1 MKNLKPTS
9 SFLLLLLAATAGFKS
24 TVSVRAQ
31 DSTNASQPIAQV
43 KYIPQRKDDIAW
55 ENDRIAHRI
64 YGPALEVSEPTGSGI
79 DVWVKSVRY
88 PVIDKWYKGNNYH
101 KDQGEGLDFYSV
113 GKSRG
118 CGGLGVWDGKALS
131 VSGHWKS
138 YEIKETGGDRTV
150 FVVKY
155 GPWKLPDGHEVSES
169 RTFTLEKGSNLTRME
184 SVFSSDLPELTIG
197 IGIAKRAT
205 GKKTVGEFFKNPE
218 KGVMAYWQSENID
231 HGLIGLG
238 VVIDP
243 KRIAGFAEDKLN
255 YLVLV
260 KVKPGEPLMYRSG
273 ACWSRGLDFH
283 SFDEWK
289 SYLEKE
295 AGANK

>member
-1 MKNLKPTS
+1 MKIRNLTS
-9 SFLLLLLAATAGFKS
+9 KHLLLLALIVGLKQSMPARAGDAAATA
-24 TVSVRAQ
+24 
-31 DSTNASQPIAQV
+31 QPIAQV

-88 PVIDKWYKGNNYH
+88 PIIDKWYKADNYH
-101 KDQGEGLDFYSV
+101 EDHGEGLDFYGV
-113 GKSRG
+113 GHSRG
-118 CGGLGVWDGKALS
+118 CGGLGVWDGKVLS

-138 YEIKETGGDRTV
+138 YEIKKTGGDRTV
-150 FVVKY
+150 FIVKY
-155 GPWKLPDGHEVSES
+155 APWKLPDGHEVSES
-169 RTFTLEKGSNLTRME
+169 RTFTLEKGSNLTRLE
-184 SVFSSDLPELTIG
+184 SVFTSDLPELTIG

-205 GKKTVGEFFKNPE
+205 GKNTFGEFFKNSE
-218 KGVMAYWQSENID
+218 NGIMAYWESENLD
-231 HGLIGLG
+231 HGYIGLA

-255 YLVLV
+255 NLLLV
-260 KVKPGEPLMYRSG
+260 KVKPGEPLVYRSG
-273 ACWSRGLDFH
+273 ACWSKGLDFH

>member
-1 MKNLKPTS
+1 MKIRALTS
-9 SFLLLLLAATAGFKS
+9 NLLLLLALTTGLKQPISA
-24 TVSVRAQ
+24 RAETK
-31 DSTNASQPIAQV
+31 TNSAQPIAQA
-43 KYIPQRKDDIAW
+43 KYIPQRMDDIAW

-64 YGPALEVSEPTGSGI
+64 YGPALAAKDPTGSGI

-88 PVIDKWYKGNNYH
+88 PVIDKWYKAGNYH
-101 KDQGEGLDFYSV
+101 EDHGEGMDFYGV

-118 CGGLGVWDGKALS
+118 CGGLGVWDGKSLS

-138 YEIKETGGDRTV
+138 YEIKEPGGDRTV
-150 FVVKY
+150 FIVKY
-155 GPWKLPDGHEVSES
+155 APWKLPDGHEVSES

-184 SVFSSDLPELTIG
+184 SVFTSDLPELTVG

-205 GKKTVGEFFKNPE
+205 GKKTFGELFKNPE
-218 KGVMAYWQSENID
+218 KGIMAYWESENLD
-231 HGLIGLG
+231 HGYIGLG

-255 YLVLV
+255 HLLLV
-260 KVKPGEPLMYRSG
+260 KVKPGEPLVYHSG
-273 ACWSRGLDFH
+273 ACWSKGLDFH

-295 AGANK
+295 AGANP